1 MALISPSE
9 NKYRA
14 EAALAT
20 SPLMKFAN
28 ILPSSEVL
36 NLSSL
41 PDTASSALRPGANQ
55 APGPVPTSR
64 FLTASPAYSS
74 NPTAG
79 LLRPAPE
86 HGVHL
91 VFRVP
96 FPSCAEA
103 RNGNEVTVLKMRGF
117 TPFYEFPDT
126 AAFRV
131 STAFSF
137 LTFALEQQ
145 PTSLST
151 TGRNLPPIIP
161 STASKPTPSTSCADS
176 YSRPRAAVRLSE
188 VVPPGR
194 NRPNHCAP

>member
-28 ILPSSEVL
+28 ILPSSEVS

-55 APGPVPTSR
+55 APGPVPTTR
-64 FLTASPAYSS
+64 FLTVSPVYSS

-96 FPSCAEA
+96 FHIVRQGAQWQSG
-103 RNGNEVTVLKMRGF
+103 NGPQDAWVHTLLR
-117 TPFYEFPDT
+117 
-126 AAFRV
+126 
-131 STAFSF
+131 
-137 LTFALEQQ
+137 
-145 PTSLST
+145 
-151 TGRNLPPIIP
+151 IP
-161 STASKPTPSTSCADS
+161 
-176 YSRPRAAVRLSE
+176 
-188 VVPPGR
+188 
-194 NRPNHCAP
+194 